1 LPCLSRAPPPGKAET
16 ALPDRSARIAAAVK
30 TLIVKVGSS
39 TVADDALELRRR
51 LLAAL
56 VAALAEQV
64 HGGARVVLV
73 SSGAIACGQQVLGA
87 SERPRE
93 IPALQAASA
102 VGQGRLFAHY
112 ERLFADQELTAA
124 QVLLTSEDF
133 ARRSSYVNA
142 RNTLRRLLAWEV
154 VPVVNEND
162 TTATDEI
169 SFGDNDVL
177 AAQVAIMLR
186 ADLLLLLTDRDG
198 LYSSDPARD
207 PAARLVARVGRP
219 ADLAGVDA
227 GGHGRR
233 GAGGMQGKTAAALM
247 AAAAGVRTV
256 IANGAR
262 AGVVADAVA
271 GRSVGTLVVP
281 QRAAAP
287 AFKLWLRYAKPV
299 RGTLEVDRGA
309 ALALTG
315 AGGSLLPVGVVA
327 AHGAFGAGDN
337 VAIVGPDGV
346 EIGRG
351 LVSMSSR
358 DVRRVLGLRSAEV
371 QELAPQ
377 LEQEV
382 VHRDCLVLV
391 GEEDA

>member
-1 LPCLSRAPPPGKAET
+1 MP
-16 ALPDRSARIAAAVK
+16 AAVK
-30 TLIVKVGSS
+30 TLVVKVGSS

-51 LLAAL
+51 LLAGL
-56 VAALAEQV
+56 VAALGAQV
-64 HGGARVVLV
+64 HGGVRVVLV
-73 SSGAIACGQQVLGA
+73 SSGAIACGQRVLGNA
-87 SERPRE
+87 ERPRE
-93 IPALQAASA
+93 ISALQAASA
-102 VGQGRLFAHY
+102 VGQGRLFSLY

-133 ARRSSYVNA
+133 ARRGSYVNA
-142 RNTLRRLLAWEV
+142 RNTLRRLLSWGV

-169 SFGDNDVL
+169 RFGDNDVL

-207 PAARLVARVGRP
+207 PRARLVARIERP

-227 GGHGRR
+227 GLHGRR
-233 GAGGMQGKTAAALM
+233 GAGGMRGKTAAALM

-262 AGVVADAVA
+262 PGVVADALA
-271 GRSVGTLVVP
+271 GRAVGTLVVP
-281 QRAAAP
+281 QRGSAP

-299 RGTLEVDRGA
+299 RGTLEVDAGA
-309 ALALTG
+309 ARAVTI
-315 AGGSLLPVGVVA
+315 AGSSLLPVGVVA
-327 AHGAFGAGDN
+327 VHGAFAAGDN
-337 VAIVGPDGV
+337 VAVVGPDGAEV
-346 EIGRG
+346 ARG
-351 LVSMSSR
+351 LVTMSAR
-358 DVRRVLGLRSAEV
+358 DVRRVRGMRTAEV
-371 QELAPQ
+371 RELLPQ
-377 LEQEV
+377 LDDEV

-391 GEEDA
+391 GEEEA

>member
-1 LPCLSRAPPPGKAET
+1 MP
-16 ALPDRSARIAAAVK
+16 AAVK

-51 LLAAL
+51 LLAGL
-56 VAALAEQV
+56 VAEVAGQV
-64 HGGARVVLV
+64 HAGVRVVLV
-73 SSGAIACGQQVLGA
+73 SSGAIACGQLVLGA
-87 SERPRE
+87 AERPRD

-102 VGQGRLFAHY
+102 VGQGRLFALY

-133 ARRSSYVNA
+133 SRRGSYVNA

-169 SFGDNDVL
+169 RFGDNDVL

-207 PAARLVARVGRP
+207 PAARLVTRVSRP
-219 ADLAGVDA
+219 ADLAGIDA
-227 GGHGRR
+227 GTHGRR

-262 AGVVADAVA
+262 SGVVGDAAGRAPRRHAGRRRSARRLPPSSCGSATPSRCVVPLRSTPGPRARWSRRAGV
-271 GRSVGTLVVP
+271 S
-281 QRAAAP
+281 
-287 AFKLWLRYAKPV
+287 
-299 RGTLEVDRGA
+299 
-309 ALALTG
+309 
-315 AGGSLLPVGVVA
+315 LPVGVVGV
-327 AHGAFGAGDN
+327 HGAFAAGDN
-337 VAIVGPDGV
+337 VAIVGPDGAEV
-346 EIGRG
+346 ARG
-351 LVSMSSR
+351 LVTMSAR
-358 DVRRVLGLRSAEV
+358 DVRRVRGLRTGEV
-371 QELAPQ
+371 RELSPQ
-377 LEQEV
+377 LDDEV

-391 GEEDA
+391 GEEEA

>member
-1 LPCLSRAPPPGKAET
+1 
-16 ALPDRSARIAAAVK
+16 VK

-51 LLAAL
+51 LLSSL
-56 VAALAEQV
+56 VAALGEQV
-64 HGGARVVLV
+64 HRGSRVVLV

-102 VGQGRLFAHY
+102 VGQGRLFAQY

-133 ARRSSYVNA
+133 ARRGSYVNA
-142 RNTLRRLLAWEV
+142 RNTLRRLLAWGV
-154 VPVVNEND
+154 VPIVNEND

-169 SFGDNDVL
+169 RFGDNDVL

-198 LYSSDPARD
+198 LFSADPARD
-207 PAARLVARVGRP
+207 VGARLVRRVRRP
-219 ADLAGVDA
+219 ADLAGIDA

-262 AGVVADAVA
+262 SGVVADAAA
-271 GRSVGTLVVP
+271 GRPVGTLVVP
-281 QRAAAP
+281 QRTATP

-309 ALALTG
+309 AHALAE

-327 AHGAFGAGDN
+327 VRGAFAAGDN
-337 VAIVGPDGV
+337 VAILGPDGV
-346 EIGRG
+346 EVARG
-351 LVSMSSR
+351 LVTMSAR
-358 DVRRVLGLRSAEV
+358 DVRRVRGLRSAEV
-371 QELAPQ
+371 RRLAPQ
-377 LEQEV
+377 LEDEV

-391 GEEDA
+391 GEEDG